1 MPQRKVRHMAEDN
14 LWQEWRDDIERI
26 KQDIYELFS
35 SRRTF
40 RDVAEV
46 FRGNARLQDVGSYLW
61 DWMRVSYAS
70 YVVMRVRRETDDQGN
85 TINLIQLL
93 REIEARP
100 EVITRR
106 RYLEMLGIAEDRDLE
121 ASNSDYFTREWVGAG
136 TRPDPNDPGLDYVDP
151 ARVAAHREALQQ
163 SVERVQEVGNKEVAH
178 RTRVEVE
185 DLRIAEVDEAFDA
198 IEETLQKYYVL
209 LRGVG
214 LLKAEPAPQFNTS
227 EVFTFPWIAPTD
239 SRES

>member
-121 ASNSDYFTREWVGAG
+121 ASSSDYFTREWVGAG
-136 TRPDPNDPGLDYVDP
+136 TRPDPNDPGW
-151 ARVAAHREALQQ
+151 
-163 SVERVQEVGNKEVAH
+163 
-178 RTRVEVE
+178 T
-185 DLRIAEVDEAFDA
+185 
-198 IEETLQKYYVL
+198 
-209 LRGVG
+209 
-214 LLKAEPAPQFNTS
+214 TS
-227 EVFTFPWIAPTD
+227 IRLVSPLTGKPYS
-239 SRES
+239 SR